1 MITTI
6 YRRDGSVLFQ
16 LETTTTTGET
26 DAEVRLNLIGANL
39 RGADLSGADL
49 RDADLIGADLIGADL
64 SYANLRNANLS
75 GADLRNADLSGANLR
90 NANLRYADL
99 RNADL
104 GNADLRGA
112 VGLTGFFF
120 QVGPIDSWWV
130 SATIEPDGWIFRA
143 GCHRFTAAEAR
154 EWWRPEN
161 LPAWTNGSAP
171 EHGARML
178 ASVDALIAL
187 AKAHNWPEKLEEE
200 NPE

>member
-6 YRRDGSVLFQ
+6 YRRGGSVLLQ

-26 DAEVRLNLIGANL
+26 DAEVRLNL
-39 RGADLSGADL
+39 R
-49 RDADLIGADLIGADL
+49 
-64 SYANLRNANLS
+64 
-75 GADLRNADLSGANLR
+75 GADLRNADLR
-90 NANLRYADL
+90 N
-99 RNADL
+99 
-104 GNADLRGA
+104 A
-112 VGLTGFFF
+112 VGLTGFF

-130 SATIEPDGWIFRA
+130 SATIETNGWIFRA
-143 GCHRFTAAEAR
+143 GCHRFTEAEAR

-161 LPAWTNGSAP
+161 LPAWTKGSAP
-171 EHGARML
+171 DHGARML